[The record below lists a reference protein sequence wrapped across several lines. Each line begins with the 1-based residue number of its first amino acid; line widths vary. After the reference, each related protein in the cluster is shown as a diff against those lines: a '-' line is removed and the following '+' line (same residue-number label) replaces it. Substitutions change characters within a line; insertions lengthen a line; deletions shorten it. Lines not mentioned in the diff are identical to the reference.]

1 MYQPYY
7 IVGGIKITPSN
18 RKYKTIRKEDEMS
31 ERFASHSATTKQIRE
46 AYKDY
51 VDSLNY

>member
-7 IVGGIKITPSN
+7 VVGGIKITPSN
-18 RKYKTIRKEDEMS
+18 PEYKTIKEQDKMS
-31 ERFASHSATTKQIRE
+31 EKFASHSTTSKQIKE

-51 VDSLNY
+51 IDSLSY